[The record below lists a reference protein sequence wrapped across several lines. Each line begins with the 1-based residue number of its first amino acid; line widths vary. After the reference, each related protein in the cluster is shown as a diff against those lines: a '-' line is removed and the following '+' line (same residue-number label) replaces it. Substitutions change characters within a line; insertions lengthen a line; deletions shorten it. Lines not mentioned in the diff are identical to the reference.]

1 MGFHEEDERFLILVK
16 KQLNGEELNKE
27 ESDEFDNIWWGLD
40 RINIREFKFKEYSEQ
55 IPSIL
60 QLLARIGQAPHH
72 SLEYGN
78 IDTQD
83 LFFSAQNLGLLD
95 LYSFLYEY
103 YKLLPPYVK
112 HGVKIPPKVK
122 ELFWESRICF
132 IADLYNSSVAISR
145 AIVERTIKHLL
156 GTEISEKYL
165 KNLIWE
171 AYKTSGINLKAR
183 EIALNINAKAND
195 ILHGEKLASKNEA
208 EKIIDD
214 TKNFIQ
220 EVY

>member
-16 KQLNGEELNKE
+16 KLLTDEELNKE

-60 QLLARIGQAPHH
+60 QLLAKIGQTPHH
-72 SLEYGN
+72 SLEQGN

-83 LFFSAQNLGLLD
+83 LFFSAQDLGLLD

-112 HGVKIPPKVK
+112 HGVKISPKVK
-122 ELFWESRICF
+122 KLFWESRICF
-132 IADLYNSSVAISR
+132 IAELYNSSVAISR
-145 AIVERTIKHLL
+145 AIVETTIKQFL
-156 GTEISEKYL
+156 GTEASDKYL
-165 KNLIWE
+165 KELIWE
-171 AYKTSGINLKAR
+171 AYKKSGINSKAKGL
-183 EIALNINAKAND
+183 ALNINIEANN
-195 ILHGEKLASKNEA
+195 ILHNEKLARKDEA
-208 EKIIDD
+208 MKIIDD

-220 EVY
+220 EAY